1 LDGSTKRLAYS
12 VEEAC
17 QALGIGRALT
27 YELIMSGRLHSIKV
41 GARRLIPAS
50 ALHEFL
56 GGVRPARSDVA

>member
-1 LDGSTKRLAYS
+1 LDHSTKRLAYS

-17 QALGIGRALT
+17 EALGVGRALL

-50 ALHEFL
+50 ALTEFL
-56 GGVRPARSDVA
+56 SEAA